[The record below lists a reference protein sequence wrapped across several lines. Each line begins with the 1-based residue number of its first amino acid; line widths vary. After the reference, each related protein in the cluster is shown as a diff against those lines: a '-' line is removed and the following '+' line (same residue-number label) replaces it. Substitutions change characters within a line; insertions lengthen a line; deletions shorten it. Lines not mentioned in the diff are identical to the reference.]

1 MPLEEERI
9 RQLKFEDQERVCKI
23 YNKQEVNLNTVS
35 KEKTVSD
42 DILLDQNFQFT

>member
-1 MPLEEERI
+1 MA
-9 RQLKFEDQERVCKI
+9 KI

-42 DILLDQNFQFT
+42 GVLLDQNFQFT